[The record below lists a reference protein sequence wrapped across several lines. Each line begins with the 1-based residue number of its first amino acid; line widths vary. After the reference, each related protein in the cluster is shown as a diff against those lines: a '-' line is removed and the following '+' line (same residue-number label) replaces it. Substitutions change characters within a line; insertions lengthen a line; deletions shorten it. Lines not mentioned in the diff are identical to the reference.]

1 MRIVQAIEDGFQD
14 KKRSVLVLLD
24 FSKAYDTVWR
34 QKLLTSMSEKGVPTI
49 YIKWLNEFLQDRTA
63 RVRFNGVLGKSQL
76 MKQGVPQ
83 GSVLAP
89 LLFLFYINNLAEIL
103 PPETLNAMFADDVSV
118 LATEDSAA
126 EAEATAQVTVDIV
139 SKWSKEWK
147 LSLNATKSET
157 CYFTLSRANQEPKF
171 APTISIDGKNI
182 RHEKT
187 PRLLGVILDREL
199 TFTPHTQS
207 VVARVKRKQRMLS
220 ALANSE
226 WGWRK
231 EHLRRVY
238 LSIIRSVLDYAAP
251 AWQPYLRKDNID
263 KLEIA
268 QNTCLRRITGQAKS
282 APIEGLQKESNIPSY
297 RSVSNSKCMKARE
310 RALRLPEDHPRRICL
325 DQPTV
330 PLRLPDRRSCRS
342 KALELSANLPNEA
355 SNRKPICLFSA
366 PPWKAGAGDTNIFCN
381 LPGITGRHDSPEA
394 KIAAAYDRID
404 ELGGDYIIYTDGSAS
419 GGTHLGGSAAVITQ
433 GDPRSPT
440 ILETIMEK
448 GSFYTCS
455 YEEECTAMNL
465 AVDWLIENN
474 STLTTIITDSQ
485 SLCEALLGYSPDLDD
500 LRTKLRGLRHIV
512 NIQWV
517 PGHSEIV
524 GNELADQA
532 AKQATLLESAAQ
544 PISYNSI
551 CTQINMMTR
560 DPPIAHERSREVY
573 GSISAKKEREITS
586 RADQT
591 LLAKVRSGHTT
602 LFLEYRARM
611 EPDLDTTCPLCQD
624 SPHNLVHWM
633 TECAGTLNKR
643 RQLFGAEDMGKL
655 SSLTKYPRA
664 AVALCRSTLLSA
676 WELLYAVT
684 NQSINY
690 HL

>member
-1 MRIVQAIEDGFQD
+1 
-14 KKRSVLVLLD
+14 
-24 FSKAYDTVWR
+24 
-34 QKLLTSMSEKGVPTI
+34 
-49 YIKWLNEFLQDRTA
+49 
-63 RVRFNGVLGKSQL
+63 
-76 MKQGVPQ
+76 
-83 GSVLAP
+83 
-89 LLFLFYINNLAEIL
+89 
-103 PPETLNAMFADDVSV
+103 
-118 LATEDSAA
+118 
-126 EAEATAQVTVDIV
+126 
-139 SKWSKEWK
+139 
-147 LSLNATKSET
+147 
-157 CYFTLSRANQEPKF
+157 
-171 APTISIDGKNI
+171 
-182 RHEKT
+182 
-187 PRLLGVILDREL
+187 
-199 TFTPHTQS
+199 
-207 VVARVKRKQRMLS
+207 
-220 ALANSE
+220 
-226 WGWRK
+226 
-231 EHLRRVY
+231 
-238 LSIIRSVLDYAAP
+238 
-251 AWQPYLRKDNID
+251 
-263 KLEIA
+263 
-268 QNTCLRRITGQAKS
+268 
-282 APIEGLQKESNIPSY
+282 
-297 RSVSNSKCMKARE
+297 
-310 RALRLPEDHPRRICL
+310 
-325 DQPTV
+325 
-330 PLRLPDRRSCRS
+330 
-342 KALELSANLPNEA
+342 
-355 SNRKPICLFSA
+355 
-366 PPWKAGAGDTNIFCN
+366 
-381 LPGITGRHDSPEA
+381 
-394 KIAAAYDRID
+394 
-404 ELGGDYIIYTDGSAS
+404 
-419 GGTHLGGSAAVITQ
+419 
-433 GDPRSPT
+433 
-440 ILETIMEK
+440 MEK

-676 WELLYAVT
+676 SV
-684 NQSINY
+684 
-690 HL
+690 